1 MKIFKVYKVY
11 FIFLR
16 GLVFASIFLPIKALA
31 FCPLCVVTTG
41 TFLGIF
47 RWLGVDDTIIGL
59 WLGGFILSI
68 SMVFNNFL
76 IKKGKRIRFQLVLIL
91 LVFYGFAAL
100 SLYQFGALTSYNK
113 IFGIDKIFFG
123 MILGSLLLLLS
134 PQLDKI
140 LRKQNQGKIFI
151 SHQKMLIAISL
162 LIIFSL
168 SLYFIL

>member
-1 MKIFKVYKVY
+1 MKILKGH
-11 FIFLR
+11 FIFLW
-16 GLVFASIFLPIKALA
+16 GLGSALIFFPIKALA
-31 FCPLCVVTTG
+31 FCPLCVVATG
-41 TFLGIF
+41 AFTALF

-68 SMVFNNFL
+68 SIVVNNFL
-76 IKKGKRIRFQLVLIL
+76 IRKGKRIKFQLFLIL
-91 LVFYGFAAL
+91 AIFYSLAAL
-100 SLYQFGALTSYNK
+100 SLYQFGALTPYNK

-123 MILGSLLLLLS
+123 MILGSLLLLL
-134 PQLDKI
+134 PPHLDKI

-168 SLYFIL
+168 GLYLIL

>member
-1 MKIFKVYKVY
+1 MKKIKKIIYIFP
-11 FIFLR
+11 L
-16 GLVFASIFLPIKALA
+16 LLLWPIKTFA
-31 FCPLCVVTTG
+31 FCPICVVATG
-41 TFLGIF
+41 ALTALF

-59 WLGGFILSI
+59 WLGGFVLSV

-76 IKKGKRIRFQLVLIL
+76 IKKGKRIKLQLIL
-91 LVFYGFAAL
+91 ILAVFYGLAVL
-100 SLYQFGALTSYNK
+100 SLYQFGALTLYNK

-168 SLYFIL
+168 GLYLIL

>member
-1 MKIFKVYKVY
+1 VENIKSH
-11 FIFLR
+11 FIFLMA
-16 GLVFASIFLPIKALA
+16 GLSSVLFFLPIKVLA
-31 FCPLCVVTTG
+31 FCPMCVVATG

-76 IKKGKRIRFQLVLIL
+76 IKKGKKTRFQFFLIL
-91 LVFYGFAAL
+91 LVFYGLAILF
-100 SLYQFGALTSYNK
+100 LYQFGVLIPYNK

-123 MILGSLLLLLS
+123 IILGSSLLLFT
-134 PQLDKI
+134 PYLDRF
-140 LRKQNQGKIFI
+140 LRRRNQGKIFI
-151 SHQKMLIAISL
+151 SHQKVLVAVVL

-168 SLYFIL
+168 ILYFILK